1 MIDFDY
7 CSPEVAVENWKECLI
22 YGAGNRGREVLAV
35 LRRKGVRVVGF
46 LDSGG
51 KAGSAVDGVP
61 VLEPREL
68 PPLSRDLPVVIAVF
82 SYPVAGETAR
92 IVGDLLPLGYRK
104 LIDFETFFQACR
116 EEFRDS
122 CFWLEHPDYFR
133 KHRDEITR
141 AAALFEEEDS
151 RKLFEAQINHR
162 LGQPYTVL
170 PPISGGVHYFPG
182 ELCGRRKS
190 FSFVDI
196 GAFTGDTL
204 VDMEKAGITPG
215 KVWAFEPD
223 LENFR
228 KLVEQTR
235 RLNWP
240 ECEFTLFPIGV
251 GEKVGSVSFCADGS
265 MGSAFG
271 EGGDGM
277 VPVAALDELLHG
289 VPVDYVKMDVEGSE
303 ESCLLGMREI
313 IRVYRPVL
321 AVCLYHRPS
330 DIFRLPLL
338 IAGWNQNYRFL
349 LRTYYAHCMETVLY
363 AIPGELPVNKNF
375 GEKNGAGNRS

>member
-151 RKLFEAQINHR
+151 RNCSRRRSIIGWDSLIRFCR
-162 LGQPYTVL
+162 R
-170 PPISGGVHYFPG
+170 FPG
-182 ELCGRRKS
+182 ECIIS
-190 FSFVDI
+190 PENF
-196 GAFTGDTL
+196 
-204 VDMEKAGITPG
+204 AGGG
-215 KVWAFEPD
+215 KVFPLSISGRLPVIRLSIW
-223 LENFR
+223 
-228 KLVEQTR
+228 R
-235 RLNWP
+235 RR
-240 ECEFTLFPIGV
+240 
-251 GEKVGSVSFCADGS
+251 
-265 MGSAFG
+265 
-271 EGGDGM
+271 
-277 VPVAALDELLHG
+277 
-289 VPVDYVKMDVEGSE
+289 
-303 ESCLLGMREI
+303 ES
-313 IRVYRPVL
+313 RPV
-321 AVCLYHRPS
+321 
-330 DIFRLPLL
+330 
-338 IAGWNQNYRFL
+338 
-349 LRTYYAHCMETVLY
+349 
-363 AIPGELPVNKNF
+363 KF
-375 GEKNGAGNRS
+375 GHLNPIWRISGNWLNRRDG